1 MTEAIYHVY
10 MTTTNIDT
18 IVILPFEN
26 ETFEKFDLFFQPY
39 YTNSKMLNQDYK
51 LRYYTSGTL
60 VLTTIQ

>member
-1 MTEAIYHVY
+1 MTA
-10 MTTTNIDT
+10 TNIDT

-26 ETFEKFDLFFQPY
+26 ETFEKFKLFFQPY
-39 YTNSKMLNQDYK
+39 YTYSKMLNQDYK